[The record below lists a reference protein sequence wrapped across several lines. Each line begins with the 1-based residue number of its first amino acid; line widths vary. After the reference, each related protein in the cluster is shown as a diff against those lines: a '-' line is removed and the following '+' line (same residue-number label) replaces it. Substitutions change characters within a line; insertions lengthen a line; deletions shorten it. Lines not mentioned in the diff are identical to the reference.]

1 MSKGEDKLDWQSS
14 LRHVSASL
22 NLSCGSVIR
31 IVTDVLDMQRVSARL
46 VPRLLSGTEKELDYQ
61 VREI

>member
-1 MSKGEDKLDWQSS
+1 M
-14 LRHVSASL
+14 RSAIKFTACKCV
-22 NLSCGSVIR
+22 SCGSVIR

-61 VREI
+61 VRET